1 MNRFLKFSGYSL
13 LVLLFVAC
21 KSVERDDEEERGEA
35 DNVQYLIQQEVKM
48 TRDLRLNY
56 VPRERLAAAK
66 AYMESLTARTEA
78 LAWTERGPNNVG
90 GRTRA
95 MIVDKRDATGNTV
108 FAASVSGGLFK
119 TTNFTAP
126 IPSWTVINDFLP
138 NLAIT
143 ALVQDNANPNIMYA
157 GTGEGWFNVDA
168 VVGNGIYKSTDGG
181 TTWTVL
187 PSTVS
192 VIAGPPI
199 EIRTFEFVQDLAIDN
214 NGAVYASLRNLRS
227 TSRGVHRSTDGGATW
242 TQVLGAPLINPTTGL
257 AFATGRAADLEVASN
272 GDVYASLGL
281 VGEAVTNRSIVMK
294 SSFAT
299 HGANT
304 GALGNWVDITPV
316 TPTVTQRTEII
327 VAPSDANRVYLLMQ
341 DSATHQVL
349 NIFRDGGATWTQV
362 LGAPLINP
370 TTGLAFA
377 TGRAADL
384 EVASN
389 GDVYASL
396 GLVGEAVTNRSIVM
410 KSSFATHGAN
420 TGALGNWVD
429 ITPVTPTV
437 TQRTEII
444 VAPSDANRVYLLMQ
458 DSATHQVLNIFRST
472 NAGSSWTT
480 LGTADALN
488 NGTNSQTWYNLIGAV
503 DPTNPDI
510 VVVGGLHLGR
520 SVNGGDSWTTISS
533 GSTVHVDQHAL
544 QFVSS
549 SRLIAGNDGG
559 IYYTSNFASTGTP
572 SWVGRNNGFN
582 VTQFYGT
589 DYHPTIANY
598 FLAGAQDNGTQRFTS
613 AGMNTTI
620 SVVGGDG
627 GFCHIDQTEPNIQV
641 SSQFGSRY
649 AISND
654 GFSTFVFRDFNPSGG
669 ILGQFINPSDFD
681 DNANLFYA
689 GGDAGTY
696 TIISNLVPA
705 NNTVISTRNIPAMG
719 GRALTAVKVDPF
731 SDNTIWVGASAETA
745 NSLPMVLK
753 ISNASSG
760 TPTVVSSSNLTS
772 DPNQLN
778 AYVSSVDVDPANG
791 NHIIATVSNYG
802 AISVYESTNGG
813 VSFTNIE
820 GNLPDMPIRWVLFAP
835 ATAQLNGTTGGL
847 GGVLLGT
854 ELGVWATSVLAGA
867 ATQWTPHNAG
877 LANVRTDMLKVRPSD
892 NTVIAATHGRGLFSA
907 IIPTVPTGLPSIP
920 VTKDF
925 IKYTFT
931 DNDQLHIVV
940 GSLPTKNITIQLQNM
955 LGQQLYQT
963 KGNYQNT
970 TVDLSRYQD
979 GVYILRIFGD
989 QKEQYVQ
996 QFVKR

>member
-227 TSRGVHRSTDGGATW
+227 TSRGVHRST
-242 TQVLGAPLINPTTGL
+242 
-257 AFATGRAADLEVASN
+257 
-272 GDVYASLGL
+272 
-281 VGEAVTNRSIVMK
+281 
-294 SSFAT
+294 
-299 HGANT
+299 
-304 GALGNWVDITPV
+304 
-316 TPTVTQRTEII
+316 
-327 VAPSDANRVYLLMQ
+327 
-341 DSATHQVL
+341 
-349 NIFRDGGATWTQV
+349 DGGATWTQV